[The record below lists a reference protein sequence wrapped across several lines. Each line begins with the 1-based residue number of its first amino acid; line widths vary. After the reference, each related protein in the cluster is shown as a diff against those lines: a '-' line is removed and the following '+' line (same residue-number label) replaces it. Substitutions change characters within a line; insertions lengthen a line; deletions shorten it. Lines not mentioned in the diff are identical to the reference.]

1 VIPADEL
8 AAIAAAL
15 SMLQARDVT
24 PRCFPEERL
33 DGSRWKRAA
42 REPELEIEDYRS
54 VR

>member
-15 SMLQARDVT
+15 SMLQMQDVT
-24 PRCFPEERL
+24 PRCSPEEKL
-33 DGSRWKRAA
+33 EGSRWKRAA